1 MMKFEEIYKYD
12 IFANEMGITLDE
24 LNDDHAIMSIKIER
38 RHLNG
43 GGVTHGGVL
52 ATLGDIAMAAAANQ
66 RQIGSVSIQSD
77 VRYLAASFEGDT
89 LTAEATAVFGRKSFS
104 NCHVTITNQS
114 GDMIAIAEGIY
125 YAKRSFKV
133 NE

>member
-1 MMKFEEIYKYD
+1 MKFEDIYKHD
-12 IFANEMGITLDE
+12 IFATEMGITLDE
-24 LNDDHAIMSIKIER
+24 LNDKHSVMSLRVER

-52 ATLGDIAMAAAANQ
+52 STLSDIAMAAVANH
-66 RQIGSVSIQSD
+66 RELGSVSIQSD
-77 VRYLAASFEGDT
+77 IRYLAASFEGDI
-89 LTAEATAVFGRKSFS
+89 LTAEGIGVFGRKSFS
-104 NCHVTITNQS
+104 NCRVTVTNQK
-114 GDMIAIAEGIY
+114 GDLIAIAEGMF